1 MRRTL
6 LILLWTA
13 MVSVAWAEPMPQA
26 TAAHFC
32 QLLVQTQEGR
42 LLSLHAFLRQ
52 TPAASDSLSIEQQ
65 FADYVFHYGG
75 WQSLRI
81 FPHQQADGTV
91 VWLAPD
97 DIDRPATLT
106 DEHQKYIHDV
116 LPRMVAEVEAGNWA
130 TFDEYT
136 DRLLQYQRTFSAT
149 TPIRQAGGSTTTI
162 LIAIFLL
169 LFLSSAYLLAKRCH
183 RCLSSSTIR
192 AI

>member
-1 MRRTL
+1 
-6 LILLWTA
+6 

-81 FPHQQADGTV
+81 FPHQQADGSV
-91 VWLAPD
+91 VIPEVLRSYMGGVEKIEKK
-97 DIDRPATLT
+97 DI
-106 DEHQKYIHDV
+106 
-116 LPRMVAEVEAGNWA
+116 
-130 TFDEYT
+130 
-136 DRLLQYQRTFSAT
+136 
-149 TPIRQAGGSTTTI
+149 
-162 LIAIFLL
+162 
-169 LFLSSAYLLAKRCH
+169 
-183 RCLSSSTIR
+183 
-192 AI
+192 

>member
-1 MRRTL
+1 
-6 LILLWTA
+6 

-52 TPAASDSLSIEQQ
+52 TPAASDSLTVEQQ

-91 VWLAPD
+91 VWLSPD

-149 TPIRQAGGSTTTI
+149 TPIRQAGGSTTLI
-162 LIAIFLL
+162 LISVLFL
-169 LFLSSAYLLAKRCH
+169 LFLSSPYLVSENFMLKPK
-183 RCLSSSTIR
+183 S
-192 AI
+192 